1 MSRRRTTACLLA
13 LGGLAAAP
21 PPAPSCSLCSS
32 LQQTPTIRQEAAAD
46 TARLVLVGTLNTPD
60 RSMSTE
66 LHITDVLRKDPALGG
81 REVIDL
87 GRYVPGDPKTRF

>member
-13 LGGLAAAP
+13 LGALAAVP

-46 TARLVLVGTLNTPD
+46 TARLVLVGTLRNP
-60 RSMSTE
+60 
-66 LHITDVLRKDPALGG
+66 VQ
-81 REVIDL
+81 
-87 GRYVPGDPKTRF
+87 